1 MRCMLCILAVSEI
14 NVKMQFSMMLS
25 TDHQLHMMVHI
36 SAGVLDMGMP
46 FGQSTLKF
54 CLPRSVVMHAGLGCL
69 VKCIKVFAWQEIMYM
84 SM

>member
-1 MRCMLCILAVSEI
+1 ML
-14 NVKMQFSMMLS
+14 FSMMVS
-25 TDHQLHMMVHI
+25 IDRQLYMMVHI
-36 SAGVLDMGMP
+36 SAGVLDMGVP

-54 CLPRSVVMHAGLGCL
+54 CLPRSFVMHAGLGSL